1 MIRKKKFKLRFLAIR
16 FRQNIVEFVEEYPPM
31 VRSEG
36 RILTVLQA
44 VPSPRSSPA
53 TVEGRMISQ
62 ATRQP

>member
-1 MIRKKKFKLRFLAIR
+1 MTRKKKLKLCFLAIR
-16 FRQNIVEFVEEYPPM
+16 FRKREFMEEYPPM